1 MLSNSLMQTLSAEV
15 INTYCDPSTYLQ
27 IFNFFLFCLAIL
39 VTGIGGNFILGVDY
53 TILANDG
60 SADKQRKSAEAL
72 GNGIKKLIKQVRRK
86 SDLMQMYVPKSNR

>member
-1 MLSNSLMQTLSAEV
+1 MHL
-15 INTYCDPSTYLQ
+15 
-27 IFNFFLFCLAIL
+27 FLLFLAVL

-72 GNGIKKLIKQVRRK
+72 ANGIKKLIKQVRRTLALLDTVYK
-86 SDLMQMYVPKSNR
+86 VVNSLLPLLSS